1 MLASDCA
8 DCRILEVRN
17 EKSATAGQ
25 LKTHLERNRLYDSKA
40 PWFGLLPSTEL
51 QDACSLLDHPAVR
64 VLKVHRHHHLTGLR
78 KAPVP

>member
-1 MLASDCA
+1 MKNLP
-8 DCRILEVRN
+8 
-17 EKSATAGQ
+17 Q
-25 LKTHLERNRLYDSKA
+25 LGSSKHICSETDFTTLKL

-51 QDACSLLDHPAVR
+51 QDASSLLDHPAVR